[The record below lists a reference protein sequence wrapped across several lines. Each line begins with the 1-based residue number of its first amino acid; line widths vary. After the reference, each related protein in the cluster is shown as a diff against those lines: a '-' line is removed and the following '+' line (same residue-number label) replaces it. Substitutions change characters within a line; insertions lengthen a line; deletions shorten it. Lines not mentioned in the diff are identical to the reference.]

1 MLKRN
6 EPAHA
11 GCHDE
16 TSIRRAER
24 ELFLRIFTFRRT
36 GRSGFGGW
44 SCSAQSH
51 QRRAQKAAL
60 KCEAR
65 ADGLGDCGTGG
76 RFFFPAD
83 GLVAFGIERFARLGA
98 ERHEADAARGVAA
111 GILKTGDLL
120 RQLGLAGTRGGGVQH
135 ENMVEDAHQHLQPFG
150 LAAPEFFNLQP
161 ERSLFAVVHF
171 LHELG
176 KLPDLPGHLVGN
188 FLRAGGGFFS
198 LRLGGGPFVRRGGDL
213 RGELFEVL
221 NFFGDGTERAC
232 LDDLDDGAVVENER
246 QRAEHRT
253 ERHAGGSGEGFP
265 PANRVGRVLDET
277 GRRRQQQ
284 RVAEQKRPFGN
295 RPMFRVVHAAS
306 FGKIR
311 RRRKQRRWFLLDY
324 RRTVEIIWCVRI
336 CVIFNP
342 AARGNK
348 ARHFRRQLDDIGS
361 QCALKATAAPGD
373 ARRLA
378 AEAVGEG
385 YDLIAAAG
393 GDGTVNEVLNG
404 IGDAPDGFARARLG
418 VLPLGTVNVFARELK
433 IPARLE
439 LAWEVLRRGGGT
451 KIDLPRVEF
460 SADGKIERRYFIQLA
475 GAGLDARAIE
485 LVDWRHKKT
494 VGPLAYVVAGLKALR
509 EKKPPITAGINGQK
523 FTGELVLAGSGKFYG
538 GPFEIFPQADLRDG
552 LLEVCVLPRVDFRTL
567 LRCAPDFVARRKLP
581 EKLVRRFRAAAFEL
595 TGESGFEL
603 DGEWIG
609 KLPAKFSVEREKL
622 RVVC

>member
-1 MLKRN
+1 
-6 EPAHA
+6 
-11 GCHDE
+11 
-16 TSIRRAER
+16 
-24 ELFLRIFTFRRT
+24 
-36 GRSGFGGW
+36 
-44 SCSAQSH
+44 
-51 QRRAQKAAL
+51 
-60 KCEAR
+60 
-65 ADGLGDCGTGG
+65 
-76 RFFFPAD
+76 
-83 GLVAFGIERFARLGA
+83 
-98 ERHEADAARGVAA
+98 
-111 GILKTGDLL
+111 
-120 RQLGLAGTRGGGVQH
+120 
-135 ENMVEDAHQHLQPFG
+135 
-150 LAAPEFFNLQP
+150 
-161 ERSLFAVVHF
+161 
-171 LHELG
+171 
-176 KLPDLPGHLVGN
+176 
-188 FLRAGGGFFS
+188 
-198 LRLGGGPFVRRGGDL
+198 
-213 RGELFEVL
+213 
-221 NFFGDGTERAC
+221 
-232 LDDLDDGAVVENER
+232 
-246 QRAEHRT
+246 
-253 ERHAGGSGEGFP
+253 
-265 PANRVGRVLDET
+265 
-277 GRRRQQQ
+277 
-284 RVAEQKRPFGN
+284 
-295 RPMFRVVHAAS
+295 
-306 FGKIR
+306 
-311 RRRKQRRWFLLDY
+311 
-324 RRTVEIIWCVRI
+324 VRI

-404 IGDAPDGFARARLG
+404 LGDAPDGFARARLG

-439 LAWEVLRRGGGT
+439 LAWEVLRRCSGM

-460 SADGKIERRYFIQLA
+460 SKDGKTERRYFIQLG

-509 EKKPPITAGINGQK
+509 EKRPQISAREDARPTGQK
-523 FTGELVLAGSGKFYG
+523 ITGELVLVGSGKFYG

-581 EKLVRRFRAAAFEL
+581 EKLVRRFRAATFEL
-595 TGESGFEL
+595 SGESGFEL